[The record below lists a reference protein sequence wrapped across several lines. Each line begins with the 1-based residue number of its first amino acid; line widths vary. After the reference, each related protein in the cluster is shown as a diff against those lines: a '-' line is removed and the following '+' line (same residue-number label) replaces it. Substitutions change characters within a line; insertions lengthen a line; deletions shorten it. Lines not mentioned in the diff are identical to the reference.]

1 MSEVITRAS
10 ETLNTIVVTGPSL
23 VETKSGVFIYIDK
36 DNNVTI
42 YGQNSIR
49 LDIDGDLEL
58 DAKNINMHA
67 SESFNLDVDGDIYIG
82 SSTHLT
88 QQAPR
93 IDLNPKVL
101 STGYRGKK

>member
-1 MSEVITRAS
+1 MLKKLDYDYLIANRPCIIEVDGGV
-10 ETLNTIVVTGPSL
+10 TIH
-23 VETKSGVFIYIDK
+23 IDA
-36 DNNVTI
+36 DNNVI
-42 YGQNSIR
+42 VAGSNKLKFEIN
-49 LDIDGDLEL
+49 GDLEL

-67 SESFNLDVDGDIYIG
+67 SESFNLDVDGDIHIG

-101 STGYRGKK
+101 STGYRGRK